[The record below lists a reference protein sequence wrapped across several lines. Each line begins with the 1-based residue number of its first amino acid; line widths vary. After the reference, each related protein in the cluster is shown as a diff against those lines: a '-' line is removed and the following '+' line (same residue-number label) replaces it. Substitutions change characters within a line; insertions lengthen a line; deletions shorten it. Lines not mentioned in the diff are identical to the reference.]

1 MYKKAKLYAAIGC
14 LCLMVAPNA
23 DAQRSA
29 GESVDDTTIAVSVK
43 AALVD
48 SDAVEAGKI
57 NVEVHKRLVQ
67 LSGYVPSD
75 DQKSVALEIAGGV
88 EGIAGVE
95 DALIVMGGKRSM
107 GRTIDDETIHGK
119 IKLKIADLSGIGDA
133 FGVVTHVR
141 NGEVLLSGFVETD
154 QLRTDIVAA
163 AQSVDGVLNVHD
175 RITVMP

>member
-1 MYKKAKLYAAIGC
+1 MNRAILLSVIAAFS
-14 LCLMVAPNA
+14 LAAAPKA

-57 NVEVHKRLVQ
+57 NVEVHKRTVQ
-67 LSGYVPSD
+67 LSGYVPTEE
-75 DQKSVALEIAGGV
+75 QKAAALAIADGA

-107 GRTIDDETIHGK
+107 GRTIDDETINGK

-133 FGVVTHVR
+133 LGVVTHVR
-141 NGEVLLSGFVETD
+141 NGEVLLSGFVESD
-154 QLRTDIVAA
+154 QLRKDIVAA
-163 AQSVDGVLNVHD
+163 AESVDGVLKVHD
-175 RITVMP
+175 RIAVKP